1 LLADTLYGG
10 RVVAGA
16 QRQMLH
22 AHVLEFEDPDTG
34 ERRSFSAEPPSDY
47 QSVAETIE
55 WHTQS

>member
-1 LLADTLYGG
+1 
-10 RVVAGA
+10 A

-34 ERRSFSAEPPSDY
+34 ERRSFSAAPPSDY
-47 QSVAETIE
+47 QSVVETIE